1 MYFTLSCTIVIGV
14 VKDLFVKKKH
24 QLCSRVDEVCLSIC
38 LCGIHYSSGNS
49 HHSPWVRYEGLL
61 VTVPMKGKH
70 QGFHQCFALI
80 NTLVSGLKVIIGSLR
95 PTQKHCCIYS
105 SFVTSQAKGLF
116 RLSGLKE
123 GDS

>member
-1 MYFTLSCTIVIGV
+1 MHYSHWCSEGPFC
-14 VKDLFVKKKH
+14 KKKH

-38 LCGIHYSSGNS
+38 LCGI
-49 HHSPWVRYEGLL
+49 
-61 VTVPMKGKH
+61 
-70 QGFHQCFALI
+70 QCFALI